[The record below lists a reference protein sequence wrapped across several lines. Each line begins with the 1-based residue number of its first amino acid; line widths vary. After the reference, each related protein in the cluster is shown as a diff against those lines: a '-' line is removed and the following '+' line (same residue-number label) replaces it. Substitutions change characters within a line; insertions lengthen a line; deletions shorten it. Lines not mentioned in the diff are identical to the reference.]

1 MKYGLIRRLPAP
13 SLLAFLLAMAMT
25 VPVAAAEDD
34 APQFGQ
40 VAEDGDV
47 LGVAPV
53 HDAGRAVFSA
63 TDVPIDLADD
73 GPGEATSSMIVDSQ
87 GTIEDLN
94 VNLAITH
101 TWVGDLEVVLTHV
114 DTGTAVSVIDR
125 PGAPTPRQYGCSGN
139 GIAATLDDEAGDP
152 VEEACFEGDP
162 PPLAIEGTFSPN
174 NPLSGFD
181 GENIGGSWELTV
193 IDHATGDVGSLDSWS
208 LSVEQPAAGHRSGLY
223 AAENDSVW
231 TRDVASK
238 IYATGKVAWVDVYDV
253 RAATPSLAD
262 LQRYD
267 SVMVWANYPF
277 GDPVAMGDVLADYV
291 DAGGAVV
298 LNSVWNSRF
307 DVAGRIVSDGYA
319 PLTTGAAMLSGDG
332 PFVLVPNKASHPL
345 LSDVATFDGGTGSWR
360 TATTLTAGSLLVATW
375 SSPGR
380 EPLVATKSQPTG
392 RVVGLNFAPM
402 SDDVFESSWHAT
414 TDGGH
419 LAANA
424 LVFAATPP
432 QFCQG
437 RLATVDGTAGN
448 DVLNGTSGDD
458 VIAGGDGDD
467 LIHGGGG
474 DDLIC
479 GDDGDDKLL
488 GGPGDDTLLGGSGSD
503 TAGYGGATNG
513 VAVDLS
519 TGQSTGQGT
528 DALTSVENVIGSK
541 FADEILGNSGP
552 NTLKGF
558 KGDDAVDGRGGD
570 DVVSGGGGND
580 SLTGGSGNDVVDG
593 YSGSD
598 EIRGGAGD
606 DLLRGWSGD
615 DIIYPSAGND
625 VVKGGNGIDMVNYSD
640 SPTPITANLKAGTV
654 TGNGS
659 DTIAGV
665 FDVVGT
671 SYSDEI
677 VGNGKP
683 NYLQGS
689 GGNDVIIAKGG
700 DDTVDGWFGDDT
712 LDGGPGNDEISGH
725 DGADTIRGRDGD
737 DIAFGEKGN
746 DSVYGGDGADFLDGG
761 PGTDALYGGP
771 NQDECTNGPNFVSC
785 EVITSLL
792 NAVTDAQR
800 FARLGLWA
808 ALVEQDVSDL

>member
-1 MKYGLIRRLPAP
+1 MKYGLIGRLPAP
-13 SLLAFLLAMAMT
+13 SLLAVLLLTMA

-34 APQFGQ
+34 APQFEQ
-40 VAEDGDV
+40 VAEAGDV
-47 LGVAPV
+47 LGIPPIY
-53 HDAGRAVFSA
+53 DGGRAVFSA
-63 TDVPIDLADD
+63 TDVPIDLADG

-94 VNLAITH
+94 VSLAITH

-114 DTGTAVSVIDR
+114 DTGTAVSIIDR
-125 PGAPTPRQYGCSGN
+125 PGAPTPRQYGCTGD

-162 PPLAIEGTFSPN
+162 PPPAIEGTFSPN

-181 GENIGGSWELTV
+181 GENVGGSWELTV
-193 IDHATGDVGSLDSWS
+193 IDHAAGDTGSLDSWS
-208 LSVEQPAAGHRSGLY
+208 LSVEQPAAGHRAGLY
-223 AAENDSVW
+223 AAEVDSVW

-238 IYATGKVAWVDVYDV
+238 IHATGKVAWVDVYDV
-253 RAATPSLAD
+253 RFATPSLVD

-267 SVMVWANYPF
+267 SVMVWSNNAF
-277 GDPVAMGDVLADYV
+277 DDPVAMGDVLADYV
-291 DAGGAVV
+291 DAGGGVV
-298 LNSVWNSRF
+298 LSFLWTAGF

-319 PLTTGAAMLSGDG
+319 PLTTGATILSGDG
-332 PFVLVPNKASHPL
+332 PFVLVPKKATHPL
-345 LSDVATFDGGTGSWR
+345 LSDVAAFDGGPGSWR
-360 TATTLTAGSLLVATW
+360 STTTLAPGSLLVATW

-380 EPLVATKSQPTG
+380 EPLVATKSQSTG
-392 RVVGLNFAPM
+392 RVVGLSFAPM
-402 SDDVFESSWHAT
+402 SDDVFESSWDAT

-437 RLATVDGTAGN
+437 RLATLDGTAGN

-467 LIHGGGG
+467 LIRGGGG

-479 GDDGDDKLL
+479 GDDGDDTML

-503 TAGYGGATNG
+503 AASYGGATKA
-513 VAVDLS
+513 VTVDLAV
-519 TGQSTGQGT
+519 GQSTGQGT
-528 DALTSVENVIGSK
+528 DGLTSVENVIGSK
-541 FADEILGNSGP
+541 FDDEILGNSGP
-552 NTLKGF
+552 NALRGF
-558 KGDDAVDGRGGD
+558 KGDDTVDGRGGD
-570 DVVSGGGGND
+570 DIVSGGGGND
-580 SLTGGSGNDVVDG
+580 TLTGGSGNDVVDG

-615 DIIYPSAGND
+615 DIIYPSSGND
-625 VVKGGNGIDMVNYSD
+625 MVKGGNGIDMVNYSG
-640 SPTPITANLKAGTV
+640 SPAPITANLKTGTV

-659 DTIAGV
+659 DTLAGI

-671 SYSDEI
+671 RHSDEI

-689 GGNDVIIAKGG
+689 GGNDVINGKGG
-700 DDTVDGWFGDDT
+700 DDTIDGWYGDDT
-712 LDGGPGNDEISGH
+712 LVGGPGNDEISGH
-725 DGADTIRGRDGD
+725 NGADTIRGRDGD
-737 DIAFGEKGN
+737 DITFGEQGD
-746 DSVYGGDGADFLDGG
+746 DSVYGGEGADFLDGG
-761 PGTDALYGGP
+761 PGTDDLYGGP
-771 NQDECTNGPNFVSC
+771 NQDECINGPNFASC
-785 EVITSLL
+785 EVITALL

-808 ALVEQDVSDL
+808 ALVEEDVSDL